1 MKNKDEFIIPLALFT
16 ELFGNSMDEI
26 VKGIDNIQKEAE
38 CFQKRYDEKKSEMTH
53 RSRTFNRDEHRG
65 HSCDV
70 SYNNS
75 TGTSGKKTN
84 TDKLFAKDN
93 AYFVEMLNRQRQENE
108 KRKRHEM
115 EQHKKVVDN
124 FVNEVISKLEENVL
138 RGKDGQS
145 ERLGNLPKVTQ
156 RDQRLEVW
164 QFNMGQA
171 SSWALICSNKSLLP
185 HSPKLCLAPCRLA
198 WEFRL
203 QGSNLFTVYAQSPP
217 LSK

>member
-26 VKGIDNIQKEAE
+26 VKSIDNIQKEAE

-84 TDKLFAKDN
+84 TEKLSAKDN

-138 RGKDGQS
+138 RGKDYVEVEYRS
-145 ERLGNLPKVTQ
+145 ADTVIIKDVVKRLKDMNFEVRSQEKGVFVKI
-156 RDQRLEVW
+156 RL
-164 QFNMGQA
+164 
-171 SSWALICSNKSLLP
+171 
-185 HSPKLCLAPCRLA
+185 
-198 WEFRL
+198 
-203 QGSNLFTVYAQSPP
+203 
-217 LSK
+217 

>member
-26 VKGIDNIQKEAE
+26 VKSIDNIQKEAE

-75 TGTSGKKTN
+75 TGTSYSHGKKTN
-84 TDKLFAKDN
+84 TDKLFTKDN

-115 EQHKKVVDN
+115 EQHKKVVDS

-138 RGKDGQS
+138 RGKDYVEVKYRS
-145 ERLGNLPKVTQ
+145 ADADADTVIIKDVVKRLKDMNF
-156 RDQRLEVW
+156 EV
-164 QFNMGQA
+164 
-171 SSWALICSNKSLLP
+171 
-185 HSPKLCLAPCRLA
+185 
-198 WEFRL
+198 RL
-203 QGSNLFTVYAQSPP
+203 QEKSVFVKIRL
-217 LSK
+217 